1 MQGRARL
8 RISLALWAVFL
19 THSTTGS
26 AHADRADTRK
36 AQPEDAGHQ
45 EDPLLNPDIKISF
58 EGE

>member
-1 MQGRARL
+1 M